1 LPRAPER
8 SSNTCNRY
16 SDDGPEETAS
26 DGRLLGWIVTP
37 FPEQQSGDGR
47 VALSASSITEINDRT
62 RNHMTGTVLIIFGT
76 RPEAIK
82 LAPLVREIEKR
93 GRNKIAICVTGQHRE
108 MLDQVLNVFEF
119 KPDFDLDLMRTDQTL
134 TDVTV
139 GTLTG
144 VERVIKEVHPAMVV
158 VQGDTT
164 TAMAGALA
172 AYYAQTPIAH
182 VEAGLRTGQKYS
194 PFPEE
199 INRAVVDVMADLHF
213 PPTET
218 ARQNLLRSGITDDSI
233 TVTGNTAIDAVMMMA
248 RQTQH
253 FGLENSILRDIPA
266 DLAEAVTGTAPIHRL
281 VLVTGHRRE
290 SFGDDLE
297 SICRAL
303 LKISEEHEDVEIAYP
318 VHLNPR
324 VRETVSRLLGNS
336 ERIRLFEPPAYPA
349 FVWLLQRAHLVI
361 TDSGGIQ
368 EEAPA
373 LDKPVLITR
382 RVTERPEGVEAG
394 CARLVG
400 VDMDDIVMAA
410 EELLTDDVQYQ
421 KMANAPNPFGDGH
434 ASELIASAIENWLTL
449 NE

>member
-1 LPRAPER
+1 
-8 SSNTCNRY
+8 
-16 SDDGPEETAS
+16 
-26 DGRLLGWIVTP
+26 
-37 FPEQQSGDGR
+37 
-47 VALSASSITEINDRT
+47 
-62 RNHMTGTVLIIFGT
+62 MTGTVLIIFGT

-93 GRNKIAICVTGQHRE
+93 GRDKVAICVTGQHRE
-108 MLDQVLNVFEF
+108 MLDQVLNAFDL

-144 VERVIKEVHPAMVV
+144 VERVIKEVQPAMVV

-164 TAMAGALA
+164 TAMTGALA

-218 ARQNLLRSGITDDSI
+218 ARQNLLRSGVTDDSI
-233 TVTGNTAIDAVMMMA
+233 TVTGNTAIDAVMLMA
-248 RQTQH
+248 RETQD
-253 FGLENSILRDIPA
+253 LRPGDALLDEIPA
-266 DLAEAVTGTAPIHRL
+266 DLAEAVAGAAPGRRM

-290 SFGDDLE
+290 SFGEDLE

-303 LKISEEHEDVEIAYP
+303 LRISAEHEDVEIAYP
-318 VHLNPR
+318 MHLNPR
-324 VRETVSRLLGNS
+324 VREPVIRLLGDS

-349 FVWLLQRAHLVI
+349 FIWLLQRAHLVI

-373 LDKPVLITR
+373 LDKPVLVTR

-400 VDMDDIVMAA
+400 VDTDAIFTAA
-410 EELLTDDVQYQ
+410 DELLTDDAVYRE
-421 KMANAPNPFGDGH
+421 MASAPSPFGDGH
-434 ASELIASAIENWLTL
+434 ASELIAGAIKSWLAL

>member
-1 LPRAPER
+1 MQQRWPGRDGER
-8 SSNTCNRY
+8 WATARMDPDRHPSGKIGGGYVYLSDSS
-16 SDDGPEETAS
+16 
-26 DGRLLGWIVTP
+26 VT
-37 FPEQQSGDGR
+37 E
-47 VALSASSITEINDRT
+47 VNDRT
-62 RNHMTGTVLIIFGT
+62 RTYMAGTVLIIFGT

-82 LAPLVREIEKR
+82 LAPLVREIQNR
-93 GRNKIAICVTGQHRE
+93 GLNKVAICVTGQHRE
-108 MLDQVLNVFEF
+108 MLDQVLHAFEL

-144 VERVIKEVHPAMVV
+144 VERVIREVQPGMVV

-164 TAMAGALA
+164 TAMTGALA

-218 ARQNLLRSGITDDSI
+218 ARHNLLRSGVTEDSI
-233 TVTGNTAIDAVMMMA
+233 TVTGNTAIDAVMLMA
-248 RQTQH
+248 RQTQDLPPGH
-253 FGLENSILRDIPA
+253 SSLSDIPT
-266 DLAEAVTGTAPIHRL
+266 DLAEAVSGNATGRRL
-281 VLVTGHRRE
+281 ILVTGHRRE
-290 SFGDDLE
+290 SFGEDLE

-303 LKISEEHEDVEIAYP
+303 LKISAVHEDVEIAYP

-324 VRETVSRLLGNS
+324 VREPVFRLLSDS

-349 FVWLLQRAHLVI
+349 FIWLLQRAHLVI

-373 LDKPVLITR
+373 LDKPVLVTR

-400 VDMDDIVMAA
+400 VDMDAIFTAA
-410 EELLTDDVQYQ
+410 DELLTDDDVYR
-421 KMANAPNPFGDGH
+421 KMADAPSPFGDGH
-434 ASELIASAIENWLTL
+434 ASELIAGAIESWLNL
-449 NE
+449 HE